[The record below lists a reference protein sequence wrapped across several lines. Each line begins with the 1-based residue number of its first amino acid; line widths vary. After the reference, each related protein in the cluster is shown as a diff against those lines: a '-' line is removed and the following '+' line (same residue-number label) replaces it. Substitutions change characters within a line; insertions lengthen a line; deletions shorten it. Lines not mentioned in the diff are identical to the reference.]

1 MKRRF
6 SIFPLLT
13 VLVVASSCSLNS
25 VIGDGKDAALVPVI
39 IANEYSMD
47 IPSYMTKSTELN
59 DEASLQ
65 FRGILREAYV
75 IVIDESKQEFID
87 FLVAEEQYDS
97 SLSVVS
103 NYAKT
108 QLDNTT
114 SSLNVISKKTPV
126 KLKINGL
133 NAVKAEID
141 GVVDGITEPISYFV
155 TFVESSEK
163 LYMIMAWTL
172 KEEKEIHR
180 STFEKMAKTFKCL
193 HEKPLAQR

>member
-1 MKRRF
+1 MK
-6 SIFPLLT
+6 SLLS
-13 VLVVASSCSLNS
+13 VLSLSLISFIVSSCFLNG
-25 VIGDGKDAALVPVI
+25 VIGDAKNAELVPVI
-39 IANEYSMD
+39 IRNEYSMD

-59 DEASLQ
+59 DDASLQ

-75 IVIDESKQEFID
+75 IVIDESKQEFVD
-87 FLVAEEQYDS
+87 FLAAEEMYDS
-97 SLSVVS
+97 TLSIVS

-114 SSLNVISKKTPV
+114 SSMNVISRKTPV
-126 KLKINGL
+126 RMKINGL

-141 GVVDGITEPISYFV
+141 GVVDGIPEPISYFV

-172 KEEKEIHR
+172 KEEKEGYR
-180 STFEKMAKTFKCL
+180 ETFEKMAKTFKCL

>member
-1 MKRRF
+1 
-6 SIFPLLT
+6 
-13 VLVVASSCSLNS
+13 
-25 VIGDGKDAALVPVI
+25 VPVI
-39 IANEYSMD
+39 IRNEYSMD

-59 DEASLQ
+59 DDASLQ

-75 IVIDESKQEFID
+75 IVIDESKQEFVD
-87 FLVAEEQYDS
+87 FLAAEEMYDS
-97 SLSVVS
+97 TLSIVS

-114 SSLNVISKKTPV
+114 SSMNVISRKTPV
-126 KLKINGL
+126 RMKINGL

-141 GVVDGITEPISYFV
+141 GVVDGIPEPISYFV

-172 KEEKEIHR
+172 KEEKEVHR
-180 STFEKMAKTFKCL
+180 ETFEKMAKTFKCL